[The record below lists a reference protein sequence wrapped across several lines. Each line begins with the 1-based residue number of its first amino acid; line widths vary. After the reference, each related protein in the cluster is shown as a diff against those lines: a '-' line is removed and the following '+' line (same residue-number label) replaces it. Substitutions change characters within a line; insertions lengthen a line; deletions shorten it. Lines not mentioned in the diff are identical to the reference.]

1 MSDAESPDTS
11 LTYQFITVSV
21 SRCGISL
28 DLHWINANPQM
39 NWIGSCYVTVSVN
52 DTIPNKTATGGFWV
66 NVLQIN
72 SRHFMPVIIKD

>member
-1 MSDAESPDTS
+1 
-11 LTYQFITVSV
+11 
-21 SRCGISL
+21 
-28 DLHWINANPQM
+28 LHWINANPQM